1 LRQYI
6 PKKRPLSLWPIR
18 SLEWSKTD

>member
-6 PKKRPLSLWPIR
+6 PKKRPLSTWPIR
-18 SLEWSKTD
+18 SLEWSKQN